1 MGFTLFSRELRFV
14 ELFEAECARL
24 SEAGELLCQVLGGE
38 GDVPAACRRINEL
51 ASEHEAIAHDVTRE
65 LSLTLIRPLDRDDV
79 FALNLAFES
88 AIKAIRAI
96 ATRVGF
102 YRLSAP
108 RHAARELAD
117 DVREIVGH
125 IERLLDMLNRGERP
139 DEQAEAIQR
148 IGVEAEGFLLVG
160 LGELYEAKP
169 GSSEELLEVIMW
181 SQVYDRL
188 EDALERVKHI
198 ANVLTLILLKSV

>member
-24 SEAGELLCQVLGGE
+24 SEASELLCQVLDGA
-38 GDVPAACRRINEL
+38 GDLAAACRRINEL
-51 ASEHEAIAHDVTRE
+51 ASEHEALARDVTRE

-79 FALNLAFES
+79 FALNLAFEG

-102 YRLSAP
+102 YRLSSP
-108 RHAARELAD
+108 RRAACELAD
-117 DVREIVGH
+117 DLREIVGH
-125 IERLLDMLNRGERP
+125 LERLLNMLNRGERP

-148 IGVEAEGFLLVG
+148 IGIEAEGFLLVG

-169 GSSEELLEVIMW
+169 RNSEELLEVIMW

-188 EDALERVKHI
+188 EDAIERAKHI
-198 ANVLTLILLKSV
+198 ASVLTLILLKSV